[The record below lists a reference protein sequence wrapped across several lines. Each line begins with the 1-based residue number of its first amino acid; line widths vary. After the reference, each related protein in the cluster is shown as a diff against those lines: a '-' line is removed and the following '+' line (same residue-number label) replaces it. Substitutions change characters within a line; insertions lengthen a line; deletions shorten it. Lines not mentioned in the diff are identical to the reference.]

1 MLLIYLLCSLL
12 KEHFFPLFLLVVK
25 LEMLLSLVMI
35 VAPSVTL

>member
-12 KEHFFPLFLLVVK
+12 NEHFFLVSLLVVK

-35 VAPSVTL
+35 VAPL